1 MPQNKRHFLVV
12 AAASRGAR
20 FFIKKALQE
29 GHDVTAICRA
39 ESESAA
45 LVRINGLLRE
55 TKLTMNPLCDS
66 AAKKRSQMGI
76 LKATNQSILSEETY
90 VTLLHNDIS
99 IDAVCCF
106 VGVTKFAD
114 MLNKQNKLYSQTI
127 TAIIR
132 GMQKS
137 RLVEFYYHGSSG
149 TEGVPGNSFAKLPDN
164 YKLKW
169 LLNIFNNMPI
179 VKDYRES
186 EGLLAEAGDQGMQFV
201 IFRPAF
207 LTNAPAKRLYRYCFD
222 NTGFDDQMLPLMH
235 STMDIS
241 REDVAEEILRVASL
255 TNTERQDYY
264 GHGVYLVNMKASFF
278 KKNKTI

>member
-1 MPQNKRHFLVV
+1 MSLNKKHFLVV

-20 FFIKKALQE
+20 LFIKKALQE

-45 LVRINGLLRE
+45 LVRMTALLHK
-55 TKLTMNPLCDS
+55 TTLTANPLCDS
-66 AAKKRSQMGI
+66 PAKEPLKLGI
-76 LKATNQSILSEETY
+76 LRATNRSILSEETY
-90 VTLLHNDIS
+90 ITLLQNDLS

-106 VGVTKFAD
+106 VGITKLAD

-164 YKLKW
+164 YRLKW
-169 LLNIFNNMPI
+169 LLNMFNNMPM

-186 EGLLAEAGDQGMQFV
+186 ERLLAEAGDHGMQFV

-207 LTNAPAKRLYRYCFD
+207 LTNGPAKRLYRYCFD
-222 NTGFDDQMLPLMH
+222 TTGFDNQMLPLKH

-255 TNTERQDYY
+255 PDTERRDWF
-264 GHGVYLVNMKASFF
+264 GHGVYLANMKASFF
-278 KKNKTI
+278 K